1 MSEKR
6 RSRMVRKKRK
16 EEEEAEKRKRKMDEL
31 PESLRCLNGYPR
43 FYVKESRVS
52 IPVVK

>member
-31 PESLRCLNGYPR
+31 PESLRCLVTR
-43 FYVKESRVS
+43 DSM
-52 IPVVK
+52 